1 MNNLFIEKIKDKLNT
16 TNPIYLL
23 IIYSFISALIT
34 ILISEYVEKQNV
46 FPFVC
51 IRYTTDIAA
60 FIFIYLFI
68 LSQKE
73 KTYMFSENSYNMWYL
88 SLFIT
93 ILGLIC
99 YIIYTN
105 ALHKVGPAK
114 TKSISYVFGIIFTL
128 GLSYIVLKNT
138 DINYK
143 GVIGLVL
150 CIIGLYLVVNNA
162 NYI

>member
-1 MNNLFIEKIKDKLNT
+1 MNNLFIENIKNKLNT

-105 ALHKVGPAK
+105 ALHKVGPTK

-150 CIIGLYLVVNNA
+150 CIIGLYLVVNNS

>member
-1 MNNLFIEKIKDKLNT
+1 MDNLFIENIKNKLNT

-23 IIYSFISALIT
+23 IIYSFISALVT
-34 ILISEYVEKQNV
+34 ILISEYVEKQNILS
-46 FPFVC
+46 FIC
-51 IRYTTDIAA
+51 IKYTTDIAA

-88 SLFIT
+88 ALLLSV
-93 ILGLIC
+93 LGLIC
-99 YIIYTN
+99 YIVYTF
-105 ALHKVGPAK
+105 ALNKVGPTK

-128 GLSYIVLKNT
+128 GLSYIIFKNT

-143 GVIGLVL
+143 GIIGLLL
-150 CIIGLYLVVNNA
+150 CIIGLYLVINNS